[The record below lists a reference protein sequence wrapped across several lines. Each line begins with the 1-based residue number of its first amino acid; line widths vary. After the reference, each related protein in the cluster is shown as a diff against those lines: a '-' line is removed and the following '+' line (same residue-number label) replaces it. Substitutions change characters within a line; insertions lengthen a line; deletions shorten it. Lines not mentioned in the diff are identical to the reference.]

1 LRGYKLALKAAKIT
15 ADDTLIAQGNF
26 TMSSGQ
32 TAIAELFDVKESPTA
47 VFCFNDEMAL
57 GAIRWL
63 KSTGRSVPQDVSV
76 VGFDDIEFASFC
88 DPPLTTIEQPTREI
102 GNKAMSVLFEMLSGG
117 KREPALYTLPT
128 KLIVRESAA
137 PPPRRAK

>member
-1 LRGYKLALKAAKIT
+1 
-15 ADDTLIAQGNF
+15 
-26 TMSSGQ
+26 MSSGR
-32 TAIAELFDVKESPTA
+32 AAAAKLFKAKQPPTA

-88 DPPLTTIEQPTREI
+88 DPPLTTIEQPTHEI
-102 GNKAMSVLFEMLSGG
+102 GNKAMSLLFDLLSGG
-117 KREPALYTLPT
+117 KAEPTHAHAT
-128 KLIVRESAA
+128 ESN
-137 PPPRRAK
+137 

>member
-1 LRGYKLALKAAKIT
+1 M
-15 ADDTLIAQGNF
+15 DDALIAEGDF
-26 TMSSGQ
+26 TMSSGRA
-32 TAIAELFDVKESPTA
+32 AIARLFAAKEPPTA

-63 KSTGRSVPQDVSV
+63 KSSGRSVPNDVSV

-117 KREPALYTLPT
+117 KPEPALHALPT
-128 KLIVRESAA
+128 KLIVRDSAA
-137 PPPRRAK
+137 PPPKRVK